1 MRRQISGSQVF
12 QWPAFPEQQFPS
24 CTLCNPFQSRRV
36 RCTGSKNSQERS
48 LSSIIYKSLTISVKI
63 ISYSQ
68 YKKAVYDRNV
78 LYDSPY
84 KLCLT
89 LSLFIYLKKLLLPA
103 LCYMCY
109 PKILL
114 LGISNDSTILP
125 VCSHFYFDEFMLSL
139 CVFVVAACNKTMDFV
154 HAKNML

>member
-12 QWPAFPEQQFPS
+12 QWPAFPEQQFSS
-24 CTLCNPFQSRRV
+24 CTMCNPFQSRRV

-68 YKKAVYDRNV
+68 YKKGVYDRNV
-78 LYDSPY
+78 LYDSLY

-89 LSLFIYLKKLLLPA
+89 LSLFIYLKKITSTCFVLYVLPKNS
-103 LCYMCY
+103 LV
-109 PKILL
+109 
-114 LGISNDSTILP
+114 G
-125 VCSHFYFDEFMLSL
+125 YFKWLNYFTSL
-139 CVFVVAACNKTMDFV
+139 FTFLFWWIHAVFVC
-154 HAKNML
+154 LCSGC